1 MKEAVN
7 IDSELALVGALLW
20 SGEPPE
26 EVLASVP
33 AEAFAMPALRAG
45 WEWAAKQPAAE
56 VNAAGFAKAA
66 GLTLAYVAG
75 LAQVRPTWSLWTADA
90 ADVARRANCRRLA
103 EIGAE
108 IVAGASAAEADPLAI
123 AERHARAF
131 ADLATTA
138 RPGGMYSVRELLPGV
153 IEYIE
158 ALHAGNHAAAGIPT
172 GFPELDRVS
181 PLRPGELTILAAR
194 PSVGKSALAMNVA
207 ANIALA
213 GDPVGFVSLEMTA
226 RGLCAR
232 LLQSEAGACI
242 AEVGKGGNIAAYG
255 SLVGA
260 VGRIRDIPLTICQPG
275 RLTCSALRR
284 LSRQLVSGRG
294 AVLVVVDYLQ
304 LILPDQRMGSRNREN
319 EVSEASA
326 TAKAIAMDC
335 GVPVLMLAQLN
346 RQAEGERPRLSH
358 LRDSGS
364 IEQDADAVW
373 LLDRDR
379 QESDGTASLTVAK
392 NRDGDCGA
400 TIPLAFEGKLTRF
413 RPAGAADRDQ
423 GTDDRKRGKGWAR

>member
-1 MKEAVN
+1 MKEPVN
-7 IDSELALVGALLW
+7 IDSEIALVGALLW
-20 SGEPPE
+20 SGEPAE
-26 EVLASVP
+26 EILAAAP

-45 WEWAAKQPAAE
+45 WDWAAKQPAGQ
-56 VNAAGFAKAA
+56 VTPAGFATAA
-66 GLTLAYVAG
+66 GLNLAYVAG
-75 LAQVRPTWSLWTADA
+75 LANARPTWTLWSADA
-90 ADVARRANCRRLA
+90 ADITRRAACRRLA
-103 EIGAE
+103 EIGTE
-108 IVAGASAAEADPLAI
+108 IVAASSSPEADPLAI
-123 AERHARAF
+123 AERQAKAF

-153 IEYIE
+153 LDYIE
-158 ALHAGNHAAAGIPT
+158 ALHAGRHDAAGIPT
-172 GFPELDRVS
+172 GFAELDRVS

-194 PSVGKSALAMNVA
+194 PSVGKSALAMNIA
-207 ANIALA
+207 ANIALD
-213 GDPVGFVSLEMTA
+213 GGPVGFVSLEMTA

-232 LLQSEAGACI
+232 LLQSEARACI
-242 AEVGKGGNIAAYG
+242 AEVGMDGTMAAYG
-255 SLVGA
+255 KLTET
-260 VGRIRDIPLTICQPG
+260 VGRIKDVPLVICQPG

-294 AVLVVVDYLQ
+294 ARLIVVDYLQ

-346 RQAEGERPRLSH
+346 RQAEGEKPRLSH

-373 LLDRDR
+373 LLHRDR
-379 QESDGTASLTVAK
+379 QESEGTASLTVAK

-400 TIPLAFEGKLTRF
+400 TIQLAFEGRYTRF
-413 RPAGAADRDQ
+413 SPSNGDTGNAN
-423 GTDDRKRGKGWAR
+423 KYSKKGYV